1 MSALSIQLLCC
12 VTPETGFLDLQLA
25 SCPPSGVNKM
35 GLFEGKNKIQL
46 AGWLSS
52 CSMDVDH
59 VKCGSISLV
68 WWFPTVV
75 IALQS

>member
-35 GLFEGKNKIQL
+35 GLFEGGKTKYSWLDGLVHAAWMWTMSNVVQL
-46 AGWLSS
+46 AW
-52 CSMDVDH
+52 
-59 VKCGSISLV
+59 CGG
-68 WWFPTVV
+68 F
-75 IALQS
+75 LQW